1 MNWLDKIGV
10 EGSLWSEF
18 LSAADNR
25 APWLQALIILVCVLV
40 AAGVARAW
48 VAQARR
54 LRGGPSSEAEVDA
67 LKTVRRPHFAIV
79 LFLLLAVARPIVES
93 WEPAGLLRLAVV
105 FAAALSIIRVA
116 VQLAWRLLPNRLLKA
131 SLRWVGL
138 LVWIGVVLHVTG
150 YLGLLIGMLEETGF
164 QVGRHSISLWEIIS
178 GAFWIGLTMLGAVWA
193 STLLEQ
199 RLLGAEALDVN
210 LRVVMARALRA
221 VLLLVALLIGVSLVG
236 LDITALSV
244 FGGALGVGLGL
255 GLQRIASNYVSG
267 FIILLERSLRPGDMV
282 RVGQTYGQVT
292 EIRTRFT
299 VIRAPNGVNFI
310 VPNEALTSDTVQ
322 NISANG
328 AARVGVTVQVA
339 YGSDPDLVQQLL
351 CEAAAA
357 HPRVLKEPAPSA
369 FLTGFGSDGLD
380 FELGMFVPDP
390 QNGTMAVQSA
400 VSVAVLRAFEQHGI
414 QIPYPQREVR
424 MLGGAQL
431 GVVDPTAKE

>member
-1 MNWLDKIGV
+1 MNWLDNVGV
-10 EGSLWSEF
+10 EGSLWSVF
-18 LSAADNR
+18 LSTADNG
-25 APWLQALIILVCVLV
+25 APWLQAIIIVACVLIAAV
-40 AAGVARAW
+40 AARAW
-48 VAQARR
+48 IARARR
-54 LRGGPSSEAEVDA
+54 ARGGPRAELEVDA
-67 LKTVRRPHFAIV
+67 LTSIRRPHFAIIA
-79 LFLLLAVARPIVES
+79 LILLAVARPIVEH

-105 FAAALSIIRVA
+105 FAAALSIIRVSI
-116 VQLAWRLLPNRLLKA
+116 QIAWRLLPNRILKA

-138 LVWIGVVLHVTG
+138 LVWIGVLLHVTG
-150 YLGLLIGMLEETGF
+150 YLDVLVGMLEETGF
-164 QVGRHSISLWEIIS
+164 HVGRHSISLWEILS

-199 RLLGAEALDVN
+199 RLLGAEGLDVN
-210 LRVVMARALRA
+210 LRVVMARVLRA

-282 RVGQTYGQVT
+282 QVGQTYGRVT

-299 VIRAPNGVNFI
+299 VIRALNGVHFV
-310 VPNEALTSDTVQ
+310 VPNESLTTDTVQ
-322 NISANG
+322 NVSTNG

-339 YGSDPDLVQQLL
+339 YGSDPDLVQRLL

-390 QNGTMAVQSA
+390 ENGTMAVQSD
-400 VSVAVLRAFEQHGI
+400 VSVALLRSFEEHGI

-431 GVVDPTAKE
+431 GVVEPAVKE